1 MIEFKGLKPN
11 EIRPCSYAR
20 ISVDTDEARDEN
32 ASIENQ
38 KLINTNFIQ
47 HNFPQAKFNEDKD
60 TFTDRDRSGWT
71 FSQRTGYQQMKS
83 LCLAG
88 VYNVLVIKDLTRF
101 ARRTSQGSS
110 ELEELLRAGIHIVMS
125 SDNSEIA
132 ELDLVTVIHLAL
144 AENIVTETSKKV
156 RRVIQERQQEGTW
169 VTNAPYGYYL
179 TGYKNQTLN
188 IDQEGKKAV
197 QKIFELYAD
206 GYGYKAIAH
215 YLTEHNYPTGRALM
229 LKHMIERG
237 ADTEKFLKVPINP
250 VWSVVSV
257 QKILTNDFYIGTF
270 TTGVW
275 TRSEIHGTDKRTAS
289 SSHNKF
295 PDHHEAM
302 VTKELFD
309 KVQKLNQKASKG
321 QAAKTQKKYK
331 NTYTGFLFCADCGQP
346 LFGTSNGKKFM
357 GYICSNYMKNGIKGS
372 NAERLQ
378 KKWLKQENDNLHI
391 RYAKERKVDYSHENL
406 GCTGS
411 HRIHDHELNAVI
423 KSYLTIARD
432 RLANALSNLDLEK
445 SQERI
450 YRNNLE
456 IAELEKSIAECQE
469 RLKASTKQRL
479 IQISKNPSSEEI
491 INQTFDE
498 LDADTYQE
506 ISTTKARIQSL
517 SDEAETR
524 RELKSNLT
532 SVIATFN
539 RLIDKD
545 EFTKEDLAKIVERI
559 EVGKNKELQVTLCA
573 NIDMMFDLTN

>member
-1 MIEFKGLKPN
+1 MLNFKDLKLTDV
-11 EIRPCSYAR
+11 RPCSYAR

-38 KLINTNFIQ
+38 KLINSNFIKK
-47 HNFPQAKFNEDKD
+47 NFPNSKFDMEKD

-71 FSQRTGYQQMKS
+71 FSQRTGYQQMKA

-88 VYNVLVIKDLTRF
+88 VYNVIVVKDLTRF
-101 ARRTSQGSS
+101 GRRTSQGAS

-125 SDNSEIA
+125 SDNSEIE
-132 ELDLVTVIHLAL
+132 ELDLITVVKLAL
-144 AENIVTETSKKV
+144 AENAVTEASKKV
-156 RRVIQERQQEGTW
+156 RRVIKEKQEAGTW

-188 IDQEGKKAV
+188 IDEEGKKAV
-197 QKIFELYAD
+197 QKIFELYSK

-215 YLTEHNYPTGRALM
+215 YLTEHEYPTGRALM
-229 LKHMIERG
+229 LKHMIERE
-237 ADTEKFLKVPINP
+237 ADTEKFLKTPINP

-257 QKILTNDFYIGTF
+257 QKIVTNDFYIGTF

-275 TRSEIHGTDKRTAS
+275 SRNEIHGTEKRTDPS
-289 SSHNKF
+289 THNKF

-302 VTKELFD
+302 ISKELFE
-309 KVQKLNQKASKG
+309 KVQKLNRKASKG

-378 KKWLKQENDNLHI
+378 KKWMKQENSDIHVLN
-391 RYAKERKVDYSHENL
+391 AKERKVDYSHELL

-411 HRIHDHELNAVI
+411 HRIHEHELNAVI
-423 KSYLTIARD
+423 KSYLTVARD
-432 RLANALSNLDLEK
+432 RLASALGNLDLAK

-450 YRNNLE
+450 YKNNLE
-456 IAELEKSIAECQE
+456 IADLQKQIAESQE
-469 RLKASTKQRL
+469 TLKLIAKQRL
-479 IQISKNPSSEEI
+479 QELLKKPDMEDIVNQKFDDIESEY
-491 INQTFDE
+491 
-498 LDADTYQE
+498 YQE
-506 ISTTKARIQSL
+506 IATCKARIKAL

-524 RELKSNLT
+524 KELKSNLS

-559 EVGKNKELQVTLCA
+559 EVGKHKELEVTLCA